1 MNLPNIGS
9 AKIQAT
15 SPKPSVDLATLV
27 ELLAKSIPIK
37 ENKEKKA
44 NTTGLHPDYKSAFD
58 FDVPKGRLRLCS
70 SAILRRLFGL
80 KDFKTDFNPR
90 EGGGFIQDLQLSG
103 FGTKSIVGGNLT
115 EGSTD
120 RLSAA
125 VDKLIAAIDREI
137 DAALPESTS
146 LSMLLLDEPT
156 QQLQQLAEKTGNSFQ
171 NQPQTANLVPI
182 AFPNPDAKTKTQNK
196 PVAKVISAR
205 EQIDADDYFERM
217 CSAVRDYVQNQEDW
231 DEDDIEQAI
240 DSLQAERDRADSQ
253 LTRFL
258 NFLDD
263 EALARVRQTIT
274 LRIMQAIAQYS
285 YTNNQPKHQLLA
297 EYVHRVT
304 NLLTSATEI
313 GYNVDLTAHFG
324 SDAEF
329 DLSEYL
335 NKTTFYSCLPVWA
348 EWKTQI
354 FESKT
359 RNQEGNSY
367 DNVVREVSYRF
378 RINGN
383 NPEKNKSA
391 FLGRLDDI
399 EAELIPDDETVPQQP
414 WKVCRRIAELIFL
427 AIVIPS
433 QREEIVSAEA
443 LPTFVEQLVIY
454 IKTGGKQ
461 AIKQLID
468 NLREREYLMRTIAS
482 ALIDILK
489 TKNQKIISQVQQ
501 QSAQQFICVKRDIIE
516 WDRLE
521 GAEPGLK
528 DLLKS
533 ASQASREN
541 VEWFKHI
548 EICDTPQTP
557 GLLFSVQVN
566 TDISE
571 HNLVTKGDD
580 YSIQAQRSFTQQ
592 LLQIIWVP
600 RFFSLN
606 KAEKT
611 WKYELSPNAT
621 HAGGWILPAAVI
633 IDYDVQLLTR
643 SKKKGGEENK
653 QYHAA
658 AVAAFTVLTYC
669 CVWRII
675 DRLKQ
680 RENNQDLRTDNLSTV
695 IATQGS
701 NPKHQTYRN
710 ECVSPNNNFTTLML
724 RLQEQGKD
732 ADGTSG
738 DNYVYAAA
746 QTLEAIL
753 AEDTNIR
760 MQGTVL
766 ENLAKQTKNTQ
777 YIKRGI
783 FDALLSTF
791 PLHIST
797 PSPPKVPKIGLISYA
812 TRPCNDT
819 SYLNAEEKGY
829 LFLTQSYIATAIR
842 DPFSGYKLKAE
853 RKQSDIIDSPEQFR
867 KQRLVQEEIRY
878 LQSQGC
884 QHIILLSHA
893 YGSRRFNRT
902 ADDNSALT
910 PKEFLAD
917 VFQTFPDLNI
927 YTMVRDVFPGTRLQ
941 KRDQSTAAFEI
952 LQAADH
958 RNFLHSLEKIGVRD
972 VIPVYT
978 FATLFAVQEQQR
990 PQSGFCVYFLV
1001 SDQRV
1006 NDFTWTERTRQHLI
1020 NAEQDSPIHPCLI
1033 SVLRGLHFI
1042 EAERRVKP
1050 VLDPFPWISPN
1061 TIGAAG
1067 EVRVLHSR
1075 RRGNVYLSYP
1085 ALLTHISQ
1093 VLHRRK

>member
-37 ENKEKKA
+37 ENKENKE
-44 NTTGLHPDYKSAFD
+44 NTTGLHPDYKSAFE
-58 FDVPKGRLRLCS
+58 FDVQEGRLRLCS

-80 KDFKTDFNPR
+80 KDFKTAFNPR

-103 FGTKSIVGGNLT
+103 FGTKSIVGGNLK

-120 RLSAA
+120 KLSAA
-125 VDKLIAAIDREI
+125 VDKLIAAIDQEI
-137 DAALPESTS
+137 DATLPESTS

-156 QQLQQLAEKTGNSFQ
+156 QQLQQLAKKTGNSFQ
-171 NQPQTANLVPI
+171 NQLQTANLVPI

-231 DEDDIEQAI
+231 DEDDIEAAI

-285 YTNNQPKHQLLA
+285 YTKNQPQLLA

-304 NLLTSATEI
+304 NFLTSATEI

-433 QREEIVSAEA
+433 QSEEIVSTEA
-443 LPTFVEQLVIY
+443 LPTFVEQLITY
-454 IKTGGKQ
+454 IKVGGKP
-461 AIKQLID
+461 AIKKLID

-533 ASQASREN
+533 ASQTSREN

-548 EICDTPQTP
+548 EICDTPETP

-571 HNLVTKGDD
+571 HNLVTKGNS

-600 RFFSLN
+600 RSFSFN

-643 SKKKGGEENK
+643 RSKQKGAEENK

-658 AVAAFTVLTYC
+658 TVAAFTVLVYC

-680 RENNQDLRTDNLSTV
+680 
-695 IATQGS
+695 GG
-701 NPKHQTYRN
+701 KHD
-710 ECVSPNNNFTTLML
+710 FTTLML

-738 DNYVYAAA
+738 DNYIYAAA

-777 YIKRGI
+777 WIRKGI
-783 FDALLSTF
+783 FDALLSAF
-791 PLHIST
+791 PLHITT

-829 LFLTQSYIATAIR
+829 LFLIQSYIATAIS
-842 DPFSGYKLKAE
+842 DPFSGYTLKAE

-902 ADDNSALT
+902 ADYNSALT

-917 VFQTFPDLNI
+917 VFQTFPDLTI
-927 YTMVRDVFPGTRLQ
+927 YTMVRDVFPATRLQ
-941 KRDQSTAAFEI
+941 QRDKGAAAFEI

-958 RNFLHSLEKIGVRD
+958 SNFLDSLEKIGVRH

-990 PQSGFCVYFLV
+990 PQSGFCVYFLI

-1006 NDFTWTERTRQHLI
+1006 NDFTWTERARQHLI
-1020 NAEQDSPIHPCLI
+1020 NPENNSPINPCLI
-1033 SVLRGLHFI
+1033 SMLRGLHFI

-1061 TIGAAG
+1061 TVGAAG